1 MANNIVVPE
10 FGMFTEEGDYEIY
23 RIVDLAKR
31 ANLTWSQVKGLLEQ
45 LSNTEGFEEAT
56 DTVVRERVWEILFYE
71 SRA

>member
-45 LSNTEGFEEAT
+45 LSNTEGFEEAI
-56 DTVVRERVWEILFYE
+56 DTVVRERVWEELKYE
-71 SRA
+71 

>member
-1 MANNIVVPE
+1 MANNIVVTE

-31 ANLTWSQVKGLLEQ
+31 ANLTWSQVTGLLEQ

-56 DTVVRERVWEILFYE
+56 DTVVRERVWEFLFYE

>member
-31 ANLTWSQVKGLLEQ
+31 ANLTWSQVKGLLDQ

-56 DTVVRERVWEILFYE
+56 DTVVRERVWECLFYE